1 MAATPETVSHPPAT
15 DPNRLLLAADEV
27 DKLAEAA

>member
-1 MAATPETVSHPPAT
+1 MAATPETEPSPPA
-15 DPNRLLLAADEV
+15 PNPTRLVLAADEV